1 MQNNVRAHHGESLEE
16 KENFQ
21 HDSGSPLEAS
31 KDGFEQEKLEMNSP
45 VVLEEN
51 FAAHDEQKQSDVLS
65 PEEYSDEGWQAA
77 SLRGRS
83 ANVRKK
89 SSRRKPALTK
99 LMVDRFE
106 NGHTG
111 YRTGLQPQTKGD
123 KEDTTSTPS
132 QISFGSFLKNDKLN
146 GDPSTVEDK
155 SHNIMAK
162 PEWRAK
168 PTGINR
174 PTSIASKFVSYK
186 DVAVSP
192 PGTVLKPILEK
203 KEAMEKES
211 RHDSDITLSSEEE
224 DRKFTEKE
232 KEKPT
237 DDSSKDVLSS
247 LSDGVSHQETPPDSN
262 SDDSP
267 SAPKKAPGSKLSASA
282 PPFNPGSL
290 LSMSHPYSAVA
301 IYDASA
307 VLQAMPSQ
315 AMEILPHAIDTRV
328 PRGPRSTLYY
338 RTGHS
343 FQRKQG
349 YTHSQST
356 VVRGSYSPTTMNPH
370 AAEFVPGKTVQ
381 QSDVADREPST
392 GNPVTDADQ
401 DVVSQ
406 STDEVKAETLAAEKA
421 GQAEKVVSGKGKENR
436 GKDAMRN
443 SYKTELARQILL
455 SFIVKS
461 VHDSLG
467 STRAEPDRKPSGSD
481 EASNEQSSNI
491 SKNASGQ
498 QDSDK
503 QQKAMEVPKGL
514 KDTEGFTVVSKR
526 RRRQQPFM
534 SPIDGLYSHSQQSIC
549 TSVS

>member
-1 MQNNVRAHHGESLEE
+1 MTYSINLQNNIRAHHGESVEE

-31 KDGFEQEKLEMNSP
+31 KDGFQEEKLDVHP
-45 VVLEEN
+45 PAVLEEN
-51 FAAHDEQKQSDVLS
+51 YAAHDEQKQCDVLS

-77 SLRGRS
+77 SMRGRS

-89 SSRRKPALTK
+89 SSRRKPALMK

-106 NGHTG
+106 DGHTG
-111 YRTGLQPQTKGD
+111 SVYRTSLQPQTKGD
-123 KEDTTSTPS
+123 KEDSVSAPS
-132 QISFGSFLKNDKLN
+132 QLSFGSFLKTDKVN
-146 GDPSTVEDK
+146 GDPSIAEDK
-155 SHNIMAK
+155 SCNGSTKA
-162 PEWRAK
+162 EQRTK

-174 PTSIASKFVSYK
+174 PTNIASKFISYK

-203 KEAMEKES
+203 KEAKEK
-211 RHDSDITLSSEEE
+211 DSGRDIDLTLSSEEE
-224 DRKFTEKE
+224 DQK
-232 KEKPT
+232 KEKPSE
-237 DDSSKDVLSS
+237 DSSKEVLSS
-247 LSDGVSHQETPPDSN
+247 QQDLESHVAIPPDSN
-262 SDDSP
+262 SDESP
-267 SAPKKAPGSKLSASA
+267 SASKKASGSKLSASA

-290 LSMSHPYSAVA
+290 LSMSHPYSTVA

-307 VLQAMPSQ
+307 VLQAIPSQ

-356 VVRGSYSPTTMNPH
+356 IVRGSYSPTTMNPH
-370 AAEFVPGKTVQ
+370 AAEFVPGKTSQ
-381 QSDVADREPST
+381 QSDVADREPSPA
-392 GNPVTDADQ
+392 NPVTNSDL

-406 STDEVKAETLAAEKA
+406 TTDEVKAETPATEKA
-421 GQAEKVVSGKGKENR
+421 GQVEKIVSGKGKENK
-436 GKDAMRN
+436 GKDIVRN

-467 STRAEPDRKPSGSD
+467 SAQAEPDRKSSGSD
-481 EASNEQSSNI
+481 EASNEQSSNLG
-491 SKNASGQ
+491 KNASGRK
-498 QDSDK
+498 DSDK
-503 QQKAMEVPKGL
+503 QEKAMEVPKGL

-526 RRRQQPFM
+526 RRRPQPFM
-534 SPIDGLYSHSQQSIC
+534 NPINGLYSQPSI